1 MNSIYSLFVSC
12 FLYLACS
19 NAKPNQ
25 TNGKITGRW
34 QPVKSVMSC
43 IEDGKKTFDKT
54 DSSFSP
60 NDVMVFKDN
69 GVLEDGGQ
77 RYEAYTLDR
86 STKELTLQE
95 GGGYGITFKIRTM
108 NPEELVIFREDE
120 EIFKNKKRQMKL
132 EIYFRRL

>member
-1 MNSIYSLFVSC
+1 MNSIYSLIVSC

-34 QPVKSVMSC
+34 LPVKTVMSC
-43 IEDGKKTFDKT
+43 IEDGKKTFEKT
-54 DSSFSP
+54 DSSFSEL
-60 NDVMVFKDN
+60 DLMIFKEN

-77 RYEAYTLDR
+77 RYEAYTIDLK
-86 STKELTLQE
+86 TKELTLQE
-95 GGGYGITFKIRTM
+95 GNGYGITFKIRTM

-120 EIFKNKKRQMKL
+120 EIFKRTKRQMKL
-132 EIYFRRL
+132 EIYFRRI